1 MLSNFLVGIREGL
14 EAALIVGILIAYIVK
29 VGNRK
34 HLAAVWAGVA
44 AALAVSLPPAVS
56 SPLPLLNS
64 PNVASN
70 SLPERLHF

>member
-44 AALAVSLPPAVS
+44 VALTLSFATGGFLA
-56 SPLPLLNS
+56 
-64 PNVASN
+64 
-70 SLPERLHF
+70 